1 MKSSKNPVPS
11 RLRYH
16 GTEICKPD
24 IAVYLLNRSPTR
36 KEDDFEETKTCVV
49 QETKHTTWRSRL
61 FLTTLHP
68 RSEFGIDTHQF
79 QDHEHLH
86 NLRLSTSM
94 GALVEGTLV
103 HIVPMQ
109 LDLAAAS
116 QRHLIVRINRS
127 WQSCVTI
134 ME

>member
-1 MKSSKNPVPS
+1 MKSSKDPVPS

-24 IAVYLLNRSPTR
+24 IAVYLLNRSLTR
-36 KEDDFEETKTCVV
+36 KEDDFEETETCVV

-61 FLTTLHP
+61 FSQAYTE
-68 RSEFGIDTHQF
+68 RSEFGLDAHQF
-79 QDHEHLH
+79 QDHEYLH

-94 GALVEGTLV
+94 GALMGGTLV
-103 HIVPMQ
+103 HIIPMQ
-109 LDLAAAS
+109 LDLAPAF
-116 QRHLIVRINRS
+116 QRHLIVHINRS
-127 WQSCVTI
+127 WHSCVTI